1 MTAENKFFSTKK
13 GLYWYREVKYK
24 FCILKFMIFEKIL
37 PGQSFFACYIY
48 KSRKKNYSK
57 IIVRKKNLY
66 KYLLVLCV
74 FI

>member
-13 GLYWYREVKYK
+13 GLYCYREVKYK

-37 PGQSFFACYIY
+37 PGQSFFCLLH

-57 IIVRKKNLY
+57 IIVRTKNLY